1 MRIEFN
7 GKEPEAIGIDRETGM
22 IVTGDKIEIDNWK
35 ASTIYNSESSKRD
48 ILVEKYSPMRLN
60 FWKQRFK
67 NNFDSLDELEEK
79 GIVTIKDYDEFL
91 MITEFLYLHD
101 NEYSVTKIDSD
112 NDTATIVLKLI

>member
-1 MRIEFN
+1 
-7 GKEPEAIGIDRETGM
+7 M

-35 ASTIYNSESSKRD
+35 ASTVYNSESSKSD

-67 NNFDSLDELEEK
+67 NNSDSLDELEEK
-79 GIVTIKDYDEFL
+79 GIVTIKDYNEFL
-91 MITEFLYLHD
+91 MITEFLYLHN